1 MQSCQRK
8 TVRIESSFTLISVLV
23 MKQPPEIIYTGMHEI
38 IGNPTD
44 YSNNKNNNGFERQM
58 DLRIPTHKTDQKKP
72 VKIGAVEASEDN
84 YGHDQYEV
92 DVQPISNSLNDNFS
106 NKVNINGGSGRSP
119 APSHHVVHPSVKE
132 EEKVS
137 RIIP

>member
-1 MQSCQRK
+1 MQSCQWQ
-8 TVRIESSFTLISVLV
+8 TVSIQSSFTFNSVLV

-72 VKIGAVEASEDN
+72 VKIGAAE
-84 YGHDQYEV
+84 
-92 DVQPISNSLNDNFS
+92 
-106 NKVNINGGSGRSP
+106 
-119 APSHHVVHPSVKE
+119 
-132 EEKVS
+132 
-137 RIIP
+137 